1 MTILGDNNYSNLIK
15 KKIQTYKISE
25 KVSENV
31 VQIHLALV
39 QGLYREMWPS
49 LSTVEQS
56 IIKR

>member
-31 VQIHLALV
+31 VQMHLALV

-49 LSTVEQS
+49 LYTVIQL
-56 IIKR
+56 IIKK